1 MTDKILKATHD
12 GGLPIGGLVLPCAVL
27 EDGTRVLSERGV
39 EKSLGKKRG
48 GAAYRKRETDGGGH
62 LPIYL
67 SPTNL
72 KPFISEEL
80 SAVVKE
86 PIIYAPK
93 HGGRVAHG
101 LRAEALPQICEV
113 WLKARDAG
121 VLKPNQLH
129 IAEMADILIRG
140 LARVGIIALID
151 EATGYQYDRDRYD
164 LERFLAM
171 YLSEERLKWARM
183 FPDEFYRLIYKLKNW
198 PFPGGTKRTPLIG
211 KITNRLVY
219 EKLPEGVLEK
229 LRELNPKNPRTKRR
243 PATFHQHLSE
253 DIGQP
258 DLREHLL
265 KVITLLRAASNW
277 HIFERLF
284 ARAFP
289 TKEQMQE
296 QRQQRLIPEPEDE
309 Y

>member
-1 MTDKILKATHD
+1 MEEKIPKATHD
-12 GGLPIGGLVLPCAVL
+12 GDLKIGDLIIPCAVL
-27 EDGTRVLSERGV
+27 EDGTRVLSQRGV
-39 EKSLGKKRG
+39 EKSLGKRG
-48 GAAYRKRETDGGGH
+48 GGATYRKREIGGGH

-67 SPTNL
+67 SSKNL

-80 SAVVKE
+80 MVAVNPV
-86 PIIYAPK
+86 IYTPK
-93 HGGRVAHG
+93 HGGKAAYG
-101 LRAEALPQICEV
+101 LKAEVLPQICEV
-113 WLKARDAG
+113 WLRARDAG
-121 VLKPNQLH
+121 VLKPNQAH

-164 LERFLAM
+164 LERFLAI
-171 YLSEERLKWARM
+171 YLSEERLKWAKM
-183 FPDEFYRLIYKLKNW
+183 FPDEFYKRIYELKNW

-211 KITNRLVY
+211 KITNTIVY
-219 EKLPEGVLEK
+219 EKLPPGVLEK

-243 PATFHQHLSE
+243 PAKFFQHLSI

-258 DLREHLL
+258 DLRDHLL
-265 KVITLLRAASNW
+265 QVIALLKAASNW
-277 HIFERLF
+277 RIFERLF

-289 TKEQMQE
+289 SREELEE
-296 QRQQRLIPEPEDE
+296 QRQRRLLPEPEDE